1 MTINFPDRDYLKFD
15 QLKARWKCE
24 EDDLINLLVTA
35 ELRPSIKAFRD
46 WKVVGWECHD
56 GEAEL
61 LPTGDVYD
69 GQTGDEIFD
78 RPTGW
83 CYLQMPHQTGLLK
96 ANFELVTEER
106 EPVIPSHEGFGEAKW
121 YRLQKP
127 MSLEDV
133 KSDAVF
139 LFEEVLR
146 IEAKLMRSPKD
157 QKEKPGLSTR
167 ERNNLLTLIGGLV
180 GLMLGKSPS
189 GKKNS
194 IFQDQI
200 AISAALI
207 AHYPNVEGFGE
218 STLEQKFAEAN
229 KRIATFSEN
238 PK

>member
-1 MTINFPDRDYLKFD
+1 MVIKIPDLNYLRFY
-15 QLKARWKCE
+15 QLKSRWNC
-24 EDDLINLLVTA
+24 EDDDLFNLVLTA
-35 ELRPSIKAFRD
+35 QLRPSIKAFQD
-46 WKVVGWECHD
+46 WEIVEWEWHD
-56 GEAEL
+56 SEAKL
-61 LPTGDVYD
+61 LPTGVAYD
-69 GQTGDEIFD
+69 GRTGDEIFD

-106 EPVIPSHEGFGEAKW
+106 EPVIPIHEGFGEARW
-121 YRLQKP
+121 YRLQKS

-146 IEAKLMRSPKD
+146 IEAKLMRGPKD
-157 QKEKPGLSTR
+157 QKENTGISTR

-194 IFQDQI
+194 EYQDQM
-200 AISAALI
+200 AIIAALI
-207 AHYPNVEGFGE
+207 AHYPYVEGLGE

-229 KRIATFSEN
+229 RRIAAFAVN

>member
-1 MTINFPDRDYLKFD
+1 MVIKIPDRDCLSFY
-15 QLKARWKCE
+15 QLKNRWNC
-24 EDDLINLLVTA
+24 EDDDLFNLVLTA
-35 ELRPSIKAFRD
+35 QLRPSIKAFQD
-46 WKVVGWECHD
+46 WEIVEWEWHD
-56 GEAEL
+56 SEAKL
-61 LPTGDVYD
+61 LPTGVAYD
-69 GQTGDEIFD
+69 GCTGDKIFD

-157 QKEKPGLSTR
+157 QKENSGLSTR
-167 ERNNLLTLIGGLV
+167 ERNNLLALIGGLV

-194 IFQDQI
+194 IFQDQV